1 MSIISWNCR
10 GVAAPV
16 TVSELLHLCKQ
27 IKPAIVFLMET
38 RAKDSSE
45 RIDRALVNWKWRHKF
60 PNASLIAMPAVSSD
74 HTPIVLRLQ
83 PKYKAD
89 KSFKFEAFWNDH
101 KECEEIIKMSWKK
114 KEHSNN
120 EWGRLLKKMR
130 NCKEN
135 LRNWSRKTFARADI
149 EINKLKA
156 ELQKLQEA
164 NLNEEQQARREKEI
178 EEAVF
183 SMSSLKAPGPDGL
196 NGLFYQSHWNTIKKE
211 VCAVVK
217 SFFKE
222 GIMPEE
228 RWVSLI
234 MKCVR
239 SATYKIRI
247 NERLTSKIIPERGLR
262 QGDPISP
269 YLFIMAAEVF
279 TILMEEARERKE
291 ISGFKIAP
299 TAPPITHL
307 LFADDCIIFTEAREE
322 KIYNLILI
330 LNKYTEAS
338 GQMINLDKSGII
350 FGSQVPI
357 QTRVNIEE
365 IIGMK
370 CWDNLGM
377 YLGLPGIWG
386 RSKIKALNW
395 IEEKVMEKVEGWK
408 EKLLNQARKE
418 VLIKAVIQAIPS
430 YAMSVIEFPKVF
442 CQRLNARIARFW
454 WANSGKEIGIHWKS
468 WDKVCVSKRNGG
480 LGFKDFQ
487 GQNLALL
494 AKQAWRIIENPNS
507 IWVRILKAV
516 YFPEGEFWNAKCYN
530 NTS

>member
-164 NLNEEQQARREKEI
+164 NLNEEQQARR
-178 EEAVF
+178 
-183 SMSSLKAPGPDGL
+183 G
-196 NGLFYQSHWNTIKKE
+196 QIKKKISQLWRQE
-211 VCAVVK
+211 EK
-217 SFFKE
+217 YWGMRSRLKWLKWGDKNSSFFHATTIQRRKRNKVERLKDKE
-222 GIMPEE
+222 GQ
-228 RWVSLI
+228 WV
-234 MKCVR
+234 
-239 SATYKIRI
+239 
-247 NERLTSKIIPERGLR
+247 
-262 QGDPISP
+262 
-269 YLFIMAAEVF
+269 
-279 TILMEEARERKE
+279 
-291 ISGFKIAP
+291 
-299 TAPPITHL
+299 
-307 LFADDCIIFTEAREE
+307 
-322 KIYNLILI
+322 
-330 LNKYTEAS
+330 
-338 GQMINLDKSGII
+338 
-350 FGSQVPI
+350 
-357 QTRVNIEE
+357 
-365 IIGMK
+365 
-370 CWDNLGM
+370 
-377 YLGLPGIWG
+377 
-386 RSKIKALNW
+386 
-395 IEEKVMEKVEGWK
+395 
-408 EKLLNQARKE
+408 
-418 VLIKAVIQAIPS
+418 
-430 YAMSVIEFPKVF
+430 
-442 CQRLNARIARFW
+442 
-454 WANSGKEIGIHWKS
+454 
-468 WDKVCVSKRNGG
+468 
-480 LGFKDFQ
+480 
-487 GQNLALL
+487 
-494 AKQAWRIIENPNS
+494 
-507 IWVRILKAV
+507 
-516 YFPEGEFWNAKCYN
+516 
-530 NTS
+530 